1 MSRNLPA
8 RPNLEFLKK
17 EAKSLLDVLLQRD
30 GAAQPWAPKPR
41 RRRLAD
47 AQHALARDYGFAS
60 WPKLKAHVE
69 SMAVSVLA
77 PPSAE
82 REGGHL
88 FAGRWIANVAQ
99 SKRHPAN
106 LFQRGS
112 IEFVVN
118 GNTVDIED
126 EFVDESGR
134 VVRGHNTIVADGV
147 EHPTPNGFVLTAAWR
162 GTTALEF
169 VATKNGEV
177 VGRGEYTVSADGRN
191 LTIQASDQVIV
202 LDRVDTGA

>member
-1 MSRNLPA
+1 MSRNLPE

-17 EAKSLLDVLLQRD
+17 EAKSLLDVMRQRHP
-30 GAAQPWAPKPR
+30 AAQ
-41 RRRLAD
+41 LAD

-69 SMAVSVLA
+69 SVADPVH
-77 PPSAE
+77 P
-82 REGGHL
+82 

-106 LFQRGS
+106 LFQRAI
-112 IEFVVN
+112 IEFAVN
-118 GNTVDIED
+118 GNTVDIDD

-134 VVRGHNTIVADGV
+134 AVRGHHTIVADGV
-147 EHPTPNGFVLTAAWR
+147 EHPAPNGFVLTAAWR

-169 VATKNGEV
+169 VTTKNGEV
-177 VGRGEYTVSADGRN
+177 VGRGEYIVSADGRN
-191 LTIQASDQVIV
+191 LTIQASDQIIV
-202 LDRVDTGA
+202 LDRV

>member
-30 GAAQPWAPKPR
+30 GAAQ
-41 RRRLAD
+41 LAD

-69 SMAVSVLA
+69 SQAMATLA
-77 PPSAE
+77 PRSAA
-82 REGGHL
+82 REGGHP
-88 FAGRWIANVAQ
+88 FAGRWIANVGQ

-106 LFQRGS
+106 LFQRAV
-112 IEFVVN
+112 IEFAVN
-118 GNTVDIED
+118 GNTVDIDD

-134 VVRGHNTIVADGV
+134 VVRGHNTLVADGV
-147 EHPTPNGFVLTAAWR
+147 EHPTPNGFVVTAAWR
-162 GTTALEF
+162 GATALET
-169 VATKNGEV
+169 VVTRNGEV
-177 VGRGEYTVSADGRN
+177 EGRVQYTVSADGRN
-191 LTIQASDQVIV
+191 LTMTARDQVIV
-202 LDRVDTGA
+202 LDRV

>member
-1 MSRNLPA
+1 MSRHLPA

-30 GAAQPWAPKPR
+30 GAAQ
-41 RRRLAD
+41 LAD

-77 PPSAE
+77 PRSAE
-82 REGGHL
+82 REAGHP

-147 EHPTPNGFVLTAAWR
+147 
-162 GTTALEF
+162 
-169 VATKNGEV
+169 
-177 VGRGEYTVSADGRN
+177 
-191 LTIQASDQVIV
+191 
-202 LDRVDTGA
+202 

>member
-8 RPNLEFLKK
+8 RPNLEFLKN
-17 EAKSLLDVLLQRD
+17 EAKSLLDVMLQRD
-30 GAAQPWAPKPR
+30 GAAQ
-41 RRRLAD
+41 LAD

-69 SMAVSVLA
+69 SLAVPLH
-77 PPSAE
+77 P
-82 REGGHL
+82 
-88 FAGRWIANVAQ
+88 FAGRWIANVAR

-106 LFQRGS
+106 LFQRAI
-112 IEFVVN
+112 IEFAVN

-126 EFVDESGR
+126 EFVDEAGR
-134 VVRGHNTIVADGV
+134 VERGHNTIVADGV
-147 EHPTPNGFVLTAAWR
+147 EHPTPNGFVVTAAWR
-162 GTTALEF
+162 GTAALEF

-202 LDRVDTGA
+202 LDRVVTAG

>member
-17 EAKSLLDVLLQRD
+17 EAKSLLDMMLQRD
-30 GAAQPWAPKPR
+30 GAPTPWAPKPR

-69 SMAVSVLA
+69 SLAVSLH
-77 PPSAE
+77 P
-82 REGGHL
+82 

-106 LFQRGS
+106 MFQRAI
-112 IEFVVN
+112 IEFAVN
-118 GNTVDIED
+118 GNTVDIDD

-134 VVRGHNTIVADGV
+134 AVRGHNTLVADGID
-147 EHPTPNGFVLTAAWR
+147 HPTPNGFVVTAAWR
-162 GTTALEF
+162 GMTALAF

-177 VGRGEYTVSADGRN
+177 EGRGEYTVSADGRH
-191 LTIQASDQVIV
+191 LTITAGDQVIV
-202 LDRVDTGA
+202 YDRIGTLTAVE